1 MVRFLLWTDTVNKK
15 FLLPILE
22 TQTTAVL
29 LFDSR
34 LRLQLANPA
43 AESLLQT
50 SEKKIKDMGPKDIFP
65 DSAKWEGSL
74 DWALSSRRP
83 FSERGLQCRRPNG
96 DTISVDCVVTPT
108 QLHDGGD
115 ALLVELI
122 EVDRHHAIARGEQT
136 LAQHETTYAM
146 VRGLAHEIRNPLGGL
161 RGAAQLLERE
171 LDNPELLEFTQ
182 VIIGEADRLQA
193 LLDRML
199 GPRTVPHKRPFN
211 VHQATDRICTLVRA
225 EVPDSISIHCDYDPS
240 IPEVEADP
248 DLLIQALLNILR
260 NSAQAIQGSGEA
272 GSILVRTRVERQV
285 TIGGRRHRLAVRIQV
300 IDDGPGISQEMM
312 DKIFYPM
319 VSGRAGGSGLGLSI
333 AQNLIHQHGGYID
346 CESAPGNTVV
356 TAWLPLEN
364 DQ

>member
-1 MVRFLLWTDTVNKK
+1 MNKK
-15 FLLPILE
+15 YLLAILE

-34 LRLQLANPA
+34 LRLLLANPA
-43 AESLLQT
+43 AEGLLQT
-50 SEKKIKDMGPKDIFP
+50 SEKKIKDMRPKDIFA

-83 FSERGLQCRRPNG
+83 FSEHGLQCRRANG
-96 DTISVDCVVTPT
+96 DTITVDCVVTPT
-108 QLHDGGD
+108 QVHDGEDG
-115 ALLVELI
+115 LLVELI
-122 EVDRHHAIARGEQT
+122 EVDRHHAISRGEQT

-182 VIIGEADRLQA
+182 VIIGEADRLQG

-199 GPRTVPHKRPFN
+199 GPRSVPQKRPFN
-211 VHQATDRICTLVRA
+211 VHQATDRVCTLVRA
-225 EVPDSISIHCDYDPS
+225 EVPDGVIIQSDYDPS

-248 DLLIQALLNILR
+248 DLLIQALLNIVR
-260 NSAQAIQGSGEA
+260 NSAQAIRGSGRD
-272 GSILVRTRVERQV
+272 GCITVRTRVERQV
-285 TIGGRRHRLAVRIQV
+285 TIGGRRHRLAIRLQV
-300 IDDGPGISQEMM
+300 IDNGPGISEEMM

-333 AQNLIHQHGGYID
+333 AQNLIHLHGGYID
-346 CESAPGNTVV
+346 CESVPGNTVV